1 MTKQFARPVVRLA
14 VVLALAMGT
23 TACETVSD
31 TVSDLD
37 PTGLFGGDDTAPLPA
52 DDANAPPTASTDAN
66 VNTPDLAALPPR
78 PAAPDAAAQTQAA
91 QQVAAAGTQAQYSA
105 DALRAGTEAAAPPP
119 LAPGSVPPS
128 AAAPT
133 AQAAMDAP
141 PTAEAPPSAAP
152 PSAAPPSAASPTA
165 NPVMASNAPPTAEA
179 PPAAAPPSAEP
190 PVAAPAPAPAPVRS
204 ASVTPPPG
212 AEPAVPAV
220 PPAGS
225 SGAMMAAAN
234 PSDAAL
240 GFKRS
245 SAPAL
250 DPSISKW
257 VAGPILAHYR
267 QTAAQAGTA
276 GQASGDDSGSNG
288 SVIANLN
295 AAPGTPAGMAAAMN
309 GGVPPNEII
318 YFSGDGTSLSAKAR
332 KQVSDAV
339 AAFKAN
345 GGTGSIKVVG
355 HASSRTGNMSI
366 ERHMELIFRKSQQRA
381 NAVAQALIK
390 AGIPAAK
397 VQVEAVGDSQPIYYE
412 SMPRGEEG
420 NRRAEIY
427 LQG

>member
-152 PSAAPPSAASPTA
+152 PSAAPPTA

-318 YFSGDGTSLSAKAR
+318 YFAGDGTSLSAKAR

-366 ERHMELIFRKSQQRA
+366 ERHMELIFRSRSSA
-381 NAVAQALIK
+381 PMRWPRPLSR
-390 AGIPAAK
+390 PAFR
-397 VQVEAVGDSQPIYYE
+397 QPRSRSRRWATASRSITE
-412 SMPRGEEG
+412 SMLRGEEG

-427 LQG
+427 PG